1 MTSKKHFTAEE
12 ARSIGQT
19 LGIDWSK
26 FDVEQYRMGL
36 DVELEHGT
44 VDGHTNVTDDDPVM
58 TGKIALAHLNEFA
71 DYYTRLDKMEREAE
85 GRL

>member
-1 MTSKKHFTAEE
+1 MTGKKHFTAEE
-12 ARSIGQT
+12 SKRIGEA
-19 LGIDWSK
+19 LGIDWSR

-36 DVELEHGT
+36 DVELEHGK
-44 VDGHTNVTDDDPVM
+44 VDPHTNVTDDDPMM